1 MVNQDNEVALFIDF
15 ENIHT
20 SIKRS
25 TLNAHF
31 VDWGLLLEGVS
42 HYGRIAIRH
51 AYANW
56 GEHARHQTFL
66 NRYAIEPKNAF
77 GGDKNV
83 SDIYLAVEA
92 METLYTHPEIDTYL
106 LVTGD
111 GDFSVLVQR
120 LRNHHKQ
127 VIGIGVRDAAARS
140 LIEACDEYIFY
151 DDLLAERQPNIY
163 TPSEEGEFRRNNFGE
178 PRRYDQPR
186 VYAKRAYEPARSY
199 ETRAERKPVYRA
211 DWMDADEETDIS
223 RDNGYR
229 QRNPDELT
237 LDDYLDILDRNNP
250 RVTPTHHRP
259 GIILRIYDMMTMQ
272 QPRTLNELK
281 TLALA
286 SFQSNPETSA
296 ALVEEIIHQLYH
308 TYSFEFDR
316 LQDVPQWDRPC
327 RFQAHIQ
334 TKLELLD
341 NCDMGVLRRLQRGLP
356 NGISLDPILVARLL
370 YGGDEDPRVVGRAN
384 TMVDKFY
391 KS

>member
-1 MVNQDNEVALFIDF
+1 MANQDNEVALFVDF

-31 VDWGLLLEGVS
+31 VDWGLLLEGIS
-42 HYGRIAIRH
+42 DYGRIAIRH

-83 SDIYLAVEA
+83 SDIFLAVEA
-92 METLYTHPEIDTYL
+92 METLYTHPEIDTYI

-127 VIGIGVRDAAARS
+127 VIGVGVKDAAARS
-140 LIEACDEYIFY
+140 LVEACDEYIFY
-151 DDLLAERQPNIY
+151 DDLLAERQPVPYSEAPSLQRGIY
-163 TPSEEGEFRRNNFGE
+163 E
-178 PRRYDQPR
+178 PRKYDRPFNSTRRYDSPR
-186 VYAKRAYEPARSY
+186 PYEARPRPTY
-199 ETRAERKPVYRA
+199 TKPRA
-211 DWMDADEETDIS
+211 DWMQDFEEEEEES
-223 RDNGYR
+223 HNNGYR
-229 QRNPDELT
+229 QRDGQLT
-237 LDDYLDILDRNNP
+237 VEDYLDILDRNNP
-250 RVTPTHHRP
+250 RVTPSQHRP
-259 GIILRIYDMMTMQ
+259 GIILRIYELMTTV

-281 TLALA
+281 TVALEN
-286 SFQSNPETSA
+286 FQVNPEINTA
-296 ALVEEIIHQLYH
+296 MVEEVIHQLYH

-334 TKLELLD
+334 SKVELLD
-341 NCDMGVLRRLQRGLP
+341 NCDMGILRRLQRGLP
-356 NGISLDPILVARLL
+356 HGVSLDAPVVAQLL
-370 YGGDEDPRVVGRAN
+370 YGGDDNPRILKRAEN
-384 TMVDKFY
+384 MVDKFY
-391 KS
+391 NS